1 MTRPTGLNLNVKVSE
16 LIMVKKKGT
25 PLSQDKVRQLSK
37 EFRFEECE
45 VNPNDRRFKMRFVN
59 NKVKHVDVFFTTGT
73 VRLEYEDT
81 KGLQKVTHSNVTV
94 TQMEDIF
101 KTFAVKLQQPD
112 SEEKATVREDQ
123 EENVGFFNNNSSKCE
138 PGRLIPNN
146 IRRLAE
152 KYNFIFEEKGLLIS
166 LTGANEFLI
175 SVNTNSST
183 VVIQNPRKPVAL
195 RHSPCTI
202 VQLDEFMKRMH
213 EIRDSDL

>member
-138 PGRLIPNN
+138 PERLIPDN